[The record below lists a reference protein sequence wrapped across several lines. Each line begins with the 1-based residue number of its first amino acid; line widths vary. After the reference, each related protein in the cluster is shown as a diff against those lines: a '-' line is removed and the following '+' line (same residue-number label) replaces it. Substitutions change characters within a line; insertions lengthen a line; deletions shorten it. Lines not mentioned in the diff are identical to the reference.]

1 MFRYLCLYYAYLEQQ
16 IVALSLYP
24 SHSLSPSL
32 HLRLRLGLSRVLMP
46 LIAFELSI

>member
-16 IVALSLYP
+16 IVALSLRL
-24 SHSLSPSL
+24 SLSPSL

>member
-16 IVALSLYP
+16 IVALRP

>member
-16 IVALSLYP
+16 IVGL
-24 SHSLSPSL
+24 SLSPSL
-32 HLRLRLGLSRVLMP
+32 HLRLRLGLSRVLML

>member
-16 IVALSLYP
+16 IVALSL
-24 SHSLSPSL
+24 SLSPSL
-32 HLRLRLGLSRVLMP
+32 HLCLRLGLSRVLMP

>member
-16 IVALSLYP
+16 IVALSLTP
-24 SHSLSPSL
+24 SPSL